1 MKLKSNFLTGL
12 DFKPLDLWP
21 DTVPALALGN
31 QLLCGFQL
39 DSNHPVF
46 EHADQGFAQN
56 VALLKTLYSSLTL
69 PELARLIKS
78 ATFQNYFEATSLLKT
93 YGFHSSPELLEI
105 LELLTS
111 TTDEFQNF
119 VSSKKFGAQE
129 LIPLTS
135 LNSEQVQFVTKELRT
150 ADESKQDSVKRLELL
165 SDLIQMGQDLTS
177 LTRLSLKALH
187 EKRYPVTTTRD
198 QSLEAAT
205 LPWPSQVR
213 SQFKR
218 RGDKA
223 GFEVNFFA
231 GTPAELSK
239 LAQNLTKVAE
249 AWNTKP

>member
-12 DFKPLDLWP
+12 DFKPLGLWP

-46 EHADQGFAQN
+46 EHADQGFSNNAS
-56 VALLKTLYSSLTL
+56 LLKTLYPSLTL
-69 PELARLIKS
+69 PELARLTKS
-78 ATFQNYFEATSLLKT
+78 ATFQNYFEVTSLLKT
-93 YGFHSSPELLEI
+93 FGLHSSPELLEI
-105 LELLTS
+105 LELLTQTS
-111 TTDEFQNF
+111 DEFQNF
-119 VSSKKFGAQE
+119 VSQKKFGAQE
-129 LIPLTS
+129 LIPLTT
-135 LNSEQVQFVTKELRT
+135 LNSEQVQFVTMELLK

-165 SDLIQMGQDLTS
+165 SDLIQMGQNDLAN
-177 LTRLSLKALH
+177 LNLKALH

-198 QSLEAAT
+198 QSLEAT
-205 LPWPSQVR
+205 QLPWPSQVR